1 MPYINARVKVMVKQQ
16 NRRNSHIQM
25 KYSSAIGN
33 CIVSWYGMH
42 TEFSFAVR
50 GRVQQNYIQTLTIL
64 KKTGTWWI
72 GSHPVYG
79 VDHPVA
85 GAHVRLD
92 NLGLDTASVNL
103 VIKILVDVATMWSL
117 WLT

>member
-1 MPYINARVKVMVKQQ
+1 MVWNAYR
-16 NRRNSHIQM
+16 IQFCSE
-25 KYSSAIGN
+25 KG
-33 CIVSWYGMH
+33 
-42 TEFSFAVR
+42 F
-50 GRVQQNYIQTLTIL
+50 YIQTLTIL
-64 KKTGTWWI
+64 KKTGTWWSE
-72 GSHPVYG
+72 SHPVYG

-103 VIKILVDVATMWSL
+103 VSKILVNVATMWSL

>member
-1 MPYINARVKVMVKQQ
+1 
-16 NRRNSHIQM
+16 
-25 KYSSAIGN
+25 
-33 CIVSWYGMH
+33 MH

-64 KKTGTWWI
+64 KKTGIWWS

-103 VIKILVDVATMWSL
+103 VIKILVYTVNMVNMVNKVYMVNSAWTPPPSTWSARS
-117 WLT
+117 

>member
-1 MPYINARVKVMVKQQ
+1 
-16 NRRNSHIQM
+16 
-25 KYSSAIGN
+25 
-33 CIVSWYGMH
+33 MH
-42 TEFSFAVR
+42 TEFCSEKGF
-50 GRVQQNYIQTLTIL
+50 YIQTLTIL
-64 KKTGTWWI
+64 KKTGTWWRS

-103 VIKILVDVATMWSL
+103 VSKILVNKVNMVNTVKIINMVNMVNMV
-117 WLT
+117 